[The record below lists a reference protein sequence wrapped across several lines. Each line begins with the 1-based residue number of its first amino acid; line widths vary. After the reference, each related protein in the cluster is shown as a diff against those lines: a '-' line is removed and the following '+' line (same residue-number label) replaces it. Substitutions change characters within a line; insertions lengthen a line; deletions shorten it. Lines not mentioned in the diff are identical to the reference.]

1 MNEKEQFRFLFAYFI
16 KIDDNTRPDI
26 NLKER
31 RQIPDIV
38 GTYLRTYDIWNYLP
52 AEEKKK
58 ALRKIVEEQPE
69 IMRYSKLVKSL
80 NDDILVRA
88 FRKAELLGAEMLTE
102 EEANNE
108 DH

>member
-1 MNEKEQFRFLFAYFI
+1 
-16 KIDDNTRPDI
+16 
-26 NLKER
+26 
-31 RQIPDIV
+31 
-38 GTYLRTYDIWNYLP
+38 
-52 AEEKKK
+52 
-58 ALRKIVEEQPE
+58 
-69 IMRYSKLVKSL
+69 MRYSKLVKSL

>member
-1 MNEKEQFRFLFAYFI
+1 MISGMISPPRKR
-16 KIDDNTRPDI
+16 
-26 NLKER
+26 
-31 RQIPDIV
+31 
-38 GTYLRTYDIWNYLP
+38 
-52 AEEKKK
+52 KK